1 MKRINYKKICEN
13 FNIDYLAVKNNKK
26 NFNSLKKDIRFF
38 CVKNLFRIVKGL
50 ELVSNNEYRY
60 LYI

>member
-1 MKRINYKKICEN
+1 MKRINYKKMCEN
-13 FNIDYLAVKNNKK
+13 FGINYLAVKNNKK
-26 NFNSLKKDIRFF
+26 NFNCFKKDIRFF
-38 CVKNLFRIVKGL
+38 GIKNLARIVKGL

>member
-1 MKRINYKKICEN
+1 MKRINYKKMCESFGIN
-13 FNIDYLAVKNNKK
+13 YLAVKNNKK
-26 NFNSLKKDIRFF
+26 KFNSFKKDIRFF
-38 CVKNLFRIVKGL
+38 GIKNLARIVKGL